1 MTHSLNALKAR
12 LNWSKNV
19 SNERN
24 APWQI
29 VLGSMDTAFC
39 VLASLSLWME
49 LELEGK
55 PQCAAFSIVL
65 CDDNSIPAGGKSQK
79 RLHQQHGLF
88 NKIIPD
94 G

>member
-1 MTHSLNALKAR
+1 LQVYHY
-12 LNWSKNV
+12 
-19 SNERN
+19 
-24 APWQI
+24 
-29 VLGSMDTAFC
+29 GY
-39 VLASLSLWME
+39 E